1 MVQLLVLMEALEHQ
15 RKKIYINFTKEKTK
29 FSLNLHDNADK
40 SYLFANGKE
49 IYKFKASNKNN
60 SFPSQFCLESISNE
74 FDNNDLG
81 EVSLKRN
88 VYDFSIDYRAIDISN
103 ILNILK
109 CLMINNIGNYLL
121 DY

>member
-49 IYKFKASNKNN
+49 INKFKASNKNN

-74 FDNNDLG
+74 FDNNDLA
-81 EVSLKRN
+81 LKRN

-109 CLMINNIGNYLL
+109 CLMINNIGNYLF